1 MAVVHT
7 KPKTALIFSCA
18 HTSPEVDNKR
28 FEWLG
33 NLLYDIRP
41 DYMIDLGDFDDL
53 RSLCTFDDRRPQHV
67 VSQNYERDIE
77 HGQEARD
84 LIRHKIKKMKVR
96 RPYFI
101 GLEGNHENRIKK
113 AIEHDPRL
121 AGEKYGLSFKNLQT
135 DYWYDEY
142 YEYSNSAPAIFDL
155 DGISYAHFI
164 ASGNSGSAMY
174 GEYHA
179 SGLLKKRFRSTTVGH
194 SHKRDIY
201 FKDDAHPYPA
211 IGLVAG
217 CYKGK
222 EEHWAGQANNEW
234 WQGVVIKRNLRH
246 GHYDP
251 EFISMSR
258 LEEAYGKD

>member
-18 HTSPEVDNKR
+18 HTSPEVDNRR